1 MPSKFNWGSPRRE
14 GVSDLRHISMKP
26 LDSEKI
32 PHQIR
37 GYRKVIL
44 SQKPLRFEYR
54 RDEVLQEFGAK
65 WMKLKIENKKSK
77 VFRELEAQDLLLYPT
92 VLFQGRS
99 LIERNFALMFCKTTE
114 EAEMQLNEFLKILP
128 IEIGLK

>member
-1 MPSKFNWGSPRRE
+1 MPSKFNWGSPHRE
-14 GVSDLRHISMKP
+14 GISDLRHISMKP
-26 LDSEKI
+26 LGSEKI

-54 RDEVLQEFGAK
+54 RDEALQEFGVK
-65 WMKLKIENKKSK
+65 WMKLKIENEKNKALCALKTEDILS
-77 VFRELEAQDLLLYPT
+77 YPP

-99 LIERNFALMFCKTTE
+99 LIEKNFSLMFCKTAE
-114 EAEMQLNEFLKILP
+114 EAEMQWIEFMKILP
-128 IEIGLK
+128 MEIGR